1 MDLGRLKLSR
11 MLAKDA
17 KNNKKSF
24 FDILTRKE
32 LVQQLLC
39 KDGKM
44 LTNSKEKA
52 ELLNYYFGSV
62 KNILE

>member
-1 MDLGRLKLSR
+1 
-11 MLAKDA
+11 MLAEDT

-32 LVQQLLC
+32 LVQQLFC